1 MKKKLLIILSII
13 SIVVISGV
21 IWYIS
26 PLDLI
31 QLNPE
36 DVLEISIFDGNT
48 GTSLHITEKEDIT
61 YIINNLNVVK
71 LKRKKVSTGYTGYS
85 FKTTIYLNNGEEA
98 NGWNNFIIN
107 SKDTIRKDPFF
118 YNVVEGSI
126 DYQYIKT
133 LIQEQNRSAELY
145 DLIPMVRIDVRLYLD
160 TGKESDITG
169 RCGVM
174 DGQITSTV
182 EPFEK
187 PTKDDQ
193 SNFGVGYE
201 YQFINDNSIDIYM
214 NDKWIRF
221 ENRE

>member
-71 LKRKKVSTGYTGYS
+71 LKRKS
-85 FKTTIYLNNGEEA
+85 IY
-98 NGWNNFIIN
+98 WIHWV
-107 SKDTIRKDPFF
+107 FF
-118 YNVVEGSI
+118 
-126 DYQYIKT
+126 
-133 LIQEQNRSAELY
+133 
-145 DLIPMVRIDVRLYLD
+145 
-160 TGKESDITG
+160 
-169 RCGVM
+169 
-174 DGQITSTV
+174 
-182 EPFEK
+182 
-187 PTKDDQ
+187 
-193 SNFGVGYE
+193 
-201 YQFINDNSIDIYM
+201 
-214 NDKWIRF
+214 
-221 ENRE
+221 

>member
-48 GTSLHITEKEDIT
+48 GTSLHITKKEDIT

-71 LKRKKVSTGYTGYS
+71 LKRKKASTGYTGYS

-98 NGWNNFIIN
+98 DGWNNFIIN

-145 DLIPMVRIDVRLYLD
+145 DLIPMVRIDGRLYLD

-187 PTKDDQ
+187 LTKDDQ

-221 ENRE
+221 EDRE

>member
-126 DYQYIKT
+126 DYQYIKS
-133 LIQEQNRSAELY
+133 LIQEKNAGAELY
-145 DLIPMVRIDVRLYLD
+145 DLIPMVRLNGTLYLD
-160 TGKESDITG
+160 TGKESDLTG

>member
-98 NGWNNFIIN
+98 DGWNNFIIN

-145 DLIPMVRIDVRLYLD
+145 DLIPMVRIDGRLYLD

-221 ENRE
+221 EDRE

>member
-145 DLIPMVRIDVRLYLD
+145 DLIPMVRIDGRLYLD

-214 NDKWIRF
+214 NEKWIRF

>member
-98 NGWNNFIIN
+98 DGWNNFIIN

-145 DLIPMVRIDVRLYLD
+145 DLIPMVRIDGRLYLD
-160 TGKESDITG
+160 TGVYANLKL
-169 RCGVM
+169 
-174 DGQITSTV
+174 GQLAHR
-182 EPFEK
+182 K
-187 PTKDDQ
+187 LGQ
-193 SNFGVGYE
+193 
-201 YQFINDNSIDIYM
+201 YQYN
-214 NDKWIRF
+214 
-221 ENRE
+221 

>member
-1 MKKKLLIILSII
+1 MEKKLLIILSII

-145 DLIPMVRIDVRLYLD
+145 DLIPMVRIDGRLYLD

>member
-48 GTSLHITEKEDIT
+48 GTSLHITKKEDIT

-71 LKRKKVSTGYTGYS
+71 LKRKKASTGYTGYS

-98 NGWNNFIIN
+98 DGRNNFIIN

-145 DLIPMVRIDVRLYLD
+145 DLIPMVRIDGRLYLD

-221 ENRE
+221 EDRE

>member
-1 MKKKLLIILSII
+1 MKRKLLIILSII

-31 QLNPE
+31 QLNLE

-61 YIINNLNVVK
+61 NIINNLNAVK
-71 LKRKKVSTGYTGYS
+71 LKSKKVSTGYTGYS

-107 SKDTIRKDPFF
+107 SKDTIRKDLFF
-118 YNVVEGSI
+118 YKVVEGSI

-133 LIQEQNRSAELY
+133 LIQEQNTSVELY
-145 DLIPMVRIDVRLYLD
+145 DLVPIVRIYGKLYLD
-160 TGKESDITG
+160 TGIESDITG

-174 DGQITSTV
+174 YRQTTSTV
-182 EPFEK
+182 EPLRNQPK
-187 PTKDDQ
+187 T
-193 SNFGVGYE
+193 
-201 YQFINDNSIDIYM
+201 INLILVLDM
-214 NDKWIRF
+214 NISL
-221 ENRE
+221 

>member
-1 MKKKLLIILSII
+1 MKRKLLIILSII

-31 QLNPE
+31 QLNLE

-61 YIINNLNVVK
+61 NIINNLNAVK
-71 LKRKKVSTGYTGYS
+71 LKSKKVSTGYTGYS

-98 NGWNNFIIN
+98 DGWNNFIIN
-107 SKDTIRKDPFF
+107 SKDTIRKDLFF
-118 YNVVEGSI
+118 YKVVEGSI

-133 LIQEQNRSAELY
+133 LIQEQNTSVELY
-145 DLIPMVRIDVRLYLD
+145 DLVPIVRIYGKLYLD
-160 TGKESDITG
+160 TGIESDITG

-174 DGQITSTV
+174 YRQTTSTV
-182 EPFEK
+182 EPLRNQPK
-187 PTKDDQ
+187 T
-193 SNFGVGYE
+193 
-201 YQFINDNSIDIYM
+201 INLILVLDM
-214 NDKWIRF
+214 NISL
-221 ENRE
+221 

>member
-126 DYQYIKT
+126 DYQYINT

-145 DLIPMVRIDVRLYLD
+145 DLIPMVRIDGRLYLD

>member
-1 MKKKLLIILSII
+1 MKRKLLIILSII

-145 DLIPMVRIDVRLYLD
+145 DLIPMVRIDGRLYLD

>member
-1 MKKKLLIILSII
+1 MKRKLLIILSII

-98 NGWNNFIIN
+98 DGWNNFIIN

-145 DLIPMVRIDVRLYLD
+145 DLIPMVRIDGRLYLD

-221 ENRE
+221 EDRE

>member
-1 MKKKLLIILSII
+1 
-13 SIVVISGV
+13 
-21 IWYIS
+21 
-26 PLDLI
+26 
-31 QLNPE
+31 
-36 DVLEISIFDGNT
+36 
-48 GTSLHITEKEDIT
+48 
-61 YIINNLNVVK
+61 
-71 LKRKKVSTGYTGYS
+71 
-85 FKTTIYLNNGEEA
+85 
-98 NGWNNFIIN
+98 
-107 SKDTIRKDPFF
+107 
-118 YNVVEGSI
+118 VVEGSI

-145 DLIPMVRIDVRLYLD
+145 DLIPMVRIDGRLYLD

>member
-98 NGWNNFIIN
+98 DGWNNFIIN

-145 DLIPMVRIDVRLYLD
+145 DLIPMVRIDGRLYLD

>member
-145 DLIPMVRIDVRLYLD
+145 DLIPMVRIDGRLYLD

>member
-13 SIVVISGV
+13 SIVVIGGV

-48 GTSLHITEKEDIT
+48 GTSLHITKKEDIT

-71 LKRKKVSTGYTGYS
+71 LKRKKASTGYTGYS

-98 NGWNNFIIN
+98 DGWNNFIIN

-145 DLIPMVRIDVRLYLD
+145 DLIPMVRIDGRLYLD

-187 PTKDDQ
+187 LTKDDQ

-221 ENRE
+221 EDRE

>member
-107 SKDTIRKDPFF
+107 SKDTIRKDSFF

-145 DLIPMVRIDVRLYLD
+145 DLIPMVRIDGRLYLD

-214 NDKWIRF
+214 NDKWIKF

>member
-48 GTSLHITEKEDIT
+48 GTSLHITKKEDIT
-61 YIINNLNVVK
+61 HIINNLNVVK
-71 LKRKKVSTGYTGYS
+71 LKRKKASTGYTGYS

-98 NGWNNFIIN
+98 DGWNNFIIN

-145 DLIPMVRIDVRLYLD
+145 DLIPMVRIDGRLYLD

-221 ENRE
+221 EDRE